1 MVIQRYICT
10 FLVFGLLCSTAL
22 TAQVLP
28 SKPRLEAMIG
38 KVGEDVVVDLVENWQ
53 GQLAVVGNSSKGL
66 HGGDD
71 LFFAL
76 LDDQL
81 APIQTVQ
88 YIGRNNDDGAFSIAQ
103 TLDGL
108 YAIAGFS
115 TMPSAKSNAQQ
126 RYFGGKDGWLLIL
139 DEDGI
144 TKREIILG
152 GKEDDEFRAVFSLP
166 NGDFI
171 VLGNTGNKHAWL
183 LRLSATGA
191 KIWERKIQSQRLNT
205 QALSGVLTQD
215 ERIYISGAATE
226 GELRKLWLAAYDLNG
241 EVILDKTFPAA
252 EAIEGQQI
260 VELDQGQ
267 LGLAGYVIDPQEREN
282 AVFCI
287 VDRNGNQVNYQSI
300 GGREDDRFFGIRPLM
315 NKQVALIGRSKSFE
329 RGSRRD
335 KIFVVLF
342 DEKGK
347 KIEERFY
354 GSRTTDEG
362 YDILQRR
369 NGAIVI
375 GGLSSQSILKSQQAW
390 LALLKDA
397 AKSSKTEAS
406 LNIQTGNIIY
416 PHLQYLEPGERAIYP
431 LQVHNNGQTDW
442 CEAIVTF
449 QANTANAPKLE
460 SIKLPILSA
469 GTNNKIYLPLPIP
482 ENTPEGV
489 FEYEAVIN
497 RGGDKISAPWKVVLR
512 IGKTAE
518 PRLELSISNPV
529 LQAKR
534 GVLQKIRIN
543 VKNTGLSPAHDVSIF
558 SNGADKIR
566 LPTPSNLGSIAS
578 GQTSYYDLPFEV
590 FKGFLPDSAW
600 LRIRVADGNL
610 VHTDA
615 IELKFP
621 VTGDKVTMR
630 SDSSSK
636 ADYIT
641 AVWIS
646 PNPDLF
652 EHKQIVWS
660 ENEIIIQIK
669 VVSSKGLDKQHF
681 CLEINGQPCQQGA
694 KMDEVSLKGSQY
706 SRTYFQRVK
715 LGEGV
720 NTFKAIVQNEAGK
733 QTTDSIKVVFAPRK
747 PNLHLISIGVPS
759 VDLKYTSKDA
769 RDFVKAIHGRGKP
782 NQAFQAIFVDTL
794 FTEAKTTKT
803 EILKTLRRL
812 QYRFADRQ
820 IASHDLIV
828 VFISAHGLNSAQG
841 EFRIAASDYDNPFM
855 QETSLDFEKEIIN
868 YLNPIECRK
877 LFFVDA
883 CHSGAGGNQ
892 GVSGTS
898 LANLANNKKGLNL
911 LLSCRSDEYSYEDDS
926 WQNGA
931 FTETLVEAL
940 ESFSQKKSALDR
952 NGDQQLDLKELYQK
966 IQIQVPSLVQTKKPK
981 TNTSQNP
988 LLILNQLQEPFVLFQ
1003 LSANN

>member
-1 MVIQRYICT
+1 MVSW
-10 FLVFGLLCSTAL
+10 LLCSITAE
-22 TAQVLP
+22 AQILP

-38 KVGEDVVVDLVENWQ
+38 KAGEDVVMDLVENWQ
-53 GQLAVVGNSSKGL
+53 GQLAVVGNSGKGVN
-66 HGGDD
+66 GGDD
-71 LFFAL
+71 IFFAL

-81 APIQTVQ
+81 SPIQTVQ
-88 YIGRNNDDGAFSIAQ
+88 YIGRNGDDGAFSIAQ
-103 TLDGL
+103 TLDGF

-115 TMPSAKSNAQQ
+115 NMPSAKSKAQQ
-126 RYFGGKDGWLLIL
+126 RYFGGKDGWLLVL
-139 DEDGI
+139 DEEGN

-152 GKEDDEFRAVFSLP
+152 GKEDDEFRAVFPLP

-171 VLGNTGNKHAWL
+171 VLGNTGSKYAWL
-183 LRLSATGA
+183 LRISSSGT
-191 KIWERKIQSQRLNT
+191 KIWERKIQSQRLTT
-205 QALSGVLTQD
+205 QALGGVLTQD

-260 VELDQGQ
+260 VELDQSH
-267 LGLAGYVIDPQEREN
+267 LGIAGYVFDPREREN
-282 AVFCI
+282 AVFCKI
-287 VDRNGNQVNYQSI
+287 DRNGNQVDYQSI
-300 GGREDDRFFGIRPLM
+300 GGREDDRFFGLKPLT

-335 KIFVVLF
+335 KVFLVLL

-354 GSRTTDEG
+354 GSKTTDEG
-362 YDILQRR
+362 HEILQKQ
-369 NGAIVI
+369 NGTLII
-375 GGLSSQSILKSQQAW
+375 GGLSSQNLLKSEQAW

-397 AKSSKTEAS
+397 ASPSKNEGSLIVQTSSP
-406 LNIQTGNIIY
+406 IY
-416 PHLQYLEPGERAIYP
+416 PHLQYLQPGERAILP
-431 LQVHNNGQTDW
+431 LLIQNNLQSDLVG
-442 CEAIVTF
+442 AKLVF
-449 QANTANAPKLE
+449 SSKKSNAPGIE
-460 SIKLPILSA
+460 SVCVPIVPLGVNKKNYLPILV
-469 GTNNKIYLPLPIP
+469 P
-482 ENTPEGV
+482 ETSPEGV
-489 FEYEAVIN
+489 FTYEA
-497 RGGDKISAPWKVVLR
+497 KVVCAGKTIGQPLTFDLR
-512 IGKTAE
+512 IGSSAE
-518 PRLELSISNPV
+518 PKLELSINHPLANV
-529 LQAKR
+529 ER
-534 GVLQKIRIN
+534 GALQKVKLA
-543 VKNTGLSPAHDVSIF
+543 VKNTGLSVAQDVTVF
-558 SNGADKIR
+558 SNGPDKLR
-566 LPTPSNLGSIAS
+566 LPNPNNLGSIAG
-578 GQTSYYDLPFEV
+578 GQTVTYDLPFEV
-590 FKGFLPDSAW
+590 SKSFAPDSAW
-600 LRIRVADGNL
+600 LRVRVADGNL
-610 VHTDA
+610 AHTDA
-615 IELKFP
+615 VELKFP
-621 VTGDKVTMR
+621 VVGDKNPTR
-630 SDSSSK
+630 PDSSAK

-641 AVWIS
+641 AVWIN

-720 NTFKAIVQNEAGK
+720 NTFKAVVQNEAGK
-733 QTTDSIKVVFAPRK
+733 QTTDSLKVVYAPRK

-794 FTEAKTTKT
+794 FTEARTTKT

-812 QYRFADRQ
+812 QYRFSDRQ

-828 VFISAHGLNSAQG
+828 VFISAHGLNSSQG

-868 YLNPIECRK
+868 YLSPIECRK

-892 GVSGTS
+892 GVSGTA

-940 ESFSQKKSALDR
+940 EGFSQKKSSLDQ
-952 NGDQQLDLKELYQK
+952 NGDQQLDVKELYRKLQT
-966 IQIQVPSLVQTKKPK
+966 QVPSLVQAKKPK
-981 TNTSQNP
+981 TTTSQNP

-1003 LSANN
+1003 VSANN